1 MRVCSASLTL
11 AIAYL
16 RQPSAASPPL
26 CDPLSKVSRHRA
38 LIVISHLSL
47 PAMHTY
53 GCHLP
58 VQARLT
64 KYVTSETQTE
74 THRHPHCGE
83 EPSESLAAWRMAR
96 VAPTRTAA
104 RHGAPQHTRRRQ
116 TRLTP
121 AASAGYSDAGSSSTA
136 AGILLG
142 FNNYGTTH
150 THHNLK
156 RSFGKE

>member
-1 MRVCSASLTL
+1 
-11 AIAYL
+11 
-16 RQPSAASPPL
+16 
-26 CDPLSKVSRHRA
+26 
-38 LIVISHLSL
+38 
-47 PAMHTY
+47 
-53 GCHLP
+53 
-58 VQARLT
+58 
-64 KYVTSETQTE
+64 
-74 THRHPHCGE
+74 
-83 EPSESLAAWRMAR
+83 MAR

-121 AASAGYSDAGSSSTA
+121 EASAGSDAGGVEQPTA
-136 AGILLG
+136 AGFLLG

>member
-1 MRVCSASLTL
+1 
-11 AIAYL
+11 
-16 RQPSAASPPL
+16 
-26 CDPLSKVSRHRA
+26 
-38 LIVISHLSL
+38 
-47 PAMHTY
+47 
-53 GCHLP
+53 
-58 VQARLT
+58 
-64 KYVTSETQTE
+64 
-74 THRHPHCGE
+74 
-83 EPSESLAAWRMAR
+83 MAR

-121 AASAGYSDAGSSSTA
+121 EASAGADAGSESTA
-136 AGILLG
+136 AGFLLG